1 MVRTPARVLAV
12 PLATALILV
21 AGCAGGDPAAPA
33 GAPVLAGGEIEL
45 VGAPA
50 ASAGLTGDGRGEAP
64 AAVATTE
71 PSAVAASEPAPAATS
86 AAAQPEPSADAKAPV
101 KWVQLS
107 VNKAAA
113 IGETVTDVTGFTLY
127 TFVKDPADPPSSQC
141 TGECTRSWPPLL
153 IQPGGRVFVDGMKT
167 DDIAAIRRPD
177 GGVQVTIGGHPAY
190 RFSGDTVPGDLNG
203 HGADGAWFAFSPA
216 GKAID
221 ALIGVAELKDA
232 KPDRTSTLTAKKG
245 KDGPI
250 VVDDEGATVYRFDQ
264 DDTDPPASNCKGA
277 CAALW
282 QPVVAKSGGKVKL
295 KGIDKDRVWWL
306 SRKDGT
312 KQVTLD
318 GSPLYRNVADKSTD
332 TIISS
337 AAVQGWTAAR

>member
-1 MVRTPARVLAV
+1 VVRIPARVLAV
-12 PLATALILV
+12 PLASALILV
-21 AGCAGGDPAAPA
+21 AGCAGGDSATPAA
-33 GAPVLAGGEIEL
+33 APVLAAGEIEL
-45 VGAPA
+45 VNAPA
-50 ASAGLTGDGRGEAP
+50 ASAGLTGDGRGEVP
-64 AAVATTE
+64 AAAATTE
-71 PSAVAASEPAPAATS
+71 PPAAAASEPVAAPTTE
-86 AAAQPEPSADAKAPV
+86 AAQPAPADAKAPA

-107 VNKAAA
+107 TNQAA
-113 IGETVTDVTGFTLY
+113 IGATVTDVTGFTIY
-127 TFVKDPADPPSSQC
+127 TFAKDPVDPSASQC
-141 TGECTRSWPPLL
+141 TGDCTRTWPPVL

-167 DDIAAIRRPD
+167 ADIAAIRRPD
-177 GGVQVTIGGHPAY
+177 GGVQVTIGGRPAY

-203 HGADGAWFAFSPA
+203 HGADGVWLAFSPD
-216 GKAID
+216 GKAND
-221 ALIGVAELKDA
+221 ALIGAVELKDA

-250 VVDDEGATVYRFDQ
+250 VVDDDGATLYRFDK
-264 DDTDPPASNCKGA
+264 DDTDPPTSRCTGA

-295 KGIDKDRVWWL
+295 KGIDADRVWWL

-332 TIISS
+332 TIIAS

>member
-1 MVRTPARVLAV
+1 MVRTPAHVLAV
-12 PLATALILV
+12 PLAAALILV

-33 GAPVLAGGEIEL
+33 AAPVLAAGEIEL
-45 VGAPA
+45 VSAPA
-50 ASAGLTGDGRGEAP
+50 ANAGLTGDGRGETSPP
-64 AAVATTE
+64 AATTE
-71 PSAVAASEPAPAATS
+71 PSAAATSEQAPAATTE
-86 AAAQPEPSADAKAPV
+86 AAQPEPAADTKAPA
-101 KWVQLS
+101 KWIQLS
-107 VNKAAA
+107 VNKAA

-127 TFVKDPADPPSSQC
+127 TFTKDPVDPPASQC
-141 TGECTRSWPPLL
+141 TGECTRSWPPVL
-153 IQPGGRVFVDGMKT
+153 IQTGGRVFVDGMKT

-177 GGVQVTIGGHPAY
+177 GGVQVTIGGRPAY

-203 HGADGAWFAFSPA
+203 HGADGAWFAFSPD

-221 ALIGVAELKDA
+221 ALIGAAELKDA

-245 KDGPI
+245 KEGPI
-250 VVDDEGATVYRFDQ
+250 VVDDDGATLYRFDS
-264 DDTDPPASNCKGA
+264 DDTDPPASNCKRA

-295 KGIDKDRVWWL
+295 KGIDEDRVWWL

-332 TIISS
+332 TIIAS
-337 AAVQGWTAAR
+337 AAAQGWTAAR